1 METVLKGLQWTTCLI
16 YLDDVI
22 VHAKSIQE
30 MTLRLTEVLN
40 RFHTVGLKLKPSKC
54 HFYYKQVQFLG
65 HVISG
70 NGVAT
75 DPEKIESV
83 QNFPR
88 PSSLSDIRSFLGLC
102 SYYRRFIKDFSK
114 IVTPLSKLTR
124 KDTPFHWGSEE
135 QCAMNTLKTKL
146 TSAPILTYPIDSDS
160 FILDCDACDF
170 GIAGVISQI
179 QDGVE
184 KVIAYGS
191 KTLSKA
197 EGRYCVT
204 RKELLAI
211 VYFVKHYKHYLL
223 GRHFLVRTDHQ
234 RLKWLFSLKEPTGQ
248 LACWLE
254 FLQSSNFEVEYRPG
268 SKHGNADGM
277 SRIPCHPQQ
286 SMSFLNWWS
295 SLWSISKCQR
305 RSSNDLV
312 KISAITTRRSSLDR
326 PSDPVPWTGFYTSV
340 QLTDFQLQD
349 KQIAPV
355 LLWKEE
361 LSERPPNLQLVLSDP
376 ETRFLWLSWDSLEIK
391 EGVLYKQAILQPQRH
406 IQQYIVPKNLRDE
419 VLHSC
424 HNMVLSG
431 HLGEKKSLSKIIRFA
446 TWFRRRESI
455 HIWIEKCVTCQ
466 ANKRPKKHARALWI
480 QLRLTE

>member
-1 METVLKGLQWTTCLI
+1 MANKGESDRPKTAFVTKSGLYEFLVPPFGLSNAPSTFERCMETVLKGLQWTTCLI

-30 MTLRLTEVLN
+30 MTLHLTEVLTHC
-40 RFHTVGLKLKPSKC
+40 HTAGLKLKPSKC
-54 HFYYKQVQFLG
+54 HFYCKQVQFLG

-83 QNFPR
+83 QIFPR
-88 PSSLSDIRSFLGLC
+88 PSSVSDIRSFLGLC
-102 SYYRRFIKDFSK
+102 SYYRRFIKYFSK

-135 QCAMNTLKTKL
+135 QCAMDTLKTKL
-146 TSAPILTYPIDSDS
+146 TSAPILTYPRDSDS

-170 GIAGVISQI
+170 GIGGVISQI

-204 RKELLAI
+204 RKVLLAI

-286 SMSFLNWWS
+286 SMSFLN
-295 SLWSISKCQR
+295 
-305 RSSNDLV
+305 
-312 KISAITTRRSSLDR
+312 
-326 PSDPVPWTGFYTSV
+326 
-340 QLTDFQLQD
+340 
-349 KQIAPV
+349 
-355 LLWKEE
+355 
-361 LSERPPNLQLVLSDP
+361 
-376 ETRFLWLSWDSLEIK
+376 
-391 EGVLYKQAILQPQRH
+391 
-406 IQQYIVPKNLRDE
+406 
-419 VLHSC
+419 
-424 HNMVLSG
+424 
-431 HLGEKKSLSKIIRFA
+431 
-446 TWFRRRESI
+446 
-455 HIWIEKCVTCQ
+455 
-466 ANKRPKKHARALWI
+466 
-480 QLRLTE
+480 